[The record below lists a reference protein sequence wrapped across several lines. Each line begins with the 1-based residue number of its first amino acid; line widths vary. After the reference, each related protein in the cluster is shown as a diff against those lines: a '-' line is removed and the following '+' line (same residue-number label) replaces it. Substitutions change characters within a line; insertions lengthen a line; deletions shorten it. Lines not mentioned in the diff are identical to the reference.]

1 MKVKTLYWN
10 KELKKW
16 ETEKET
22 KYLKKD
28 KYEKEI

>member
-1 MKVKTLYWN
+1 MKTKTMYWN

-22 KYLKKD
+22 KYLRK
-28 KYEKEI
+28 

>member
-1 MKVKTLYWN
+1 MKTKTMYWN

-22 KYLKKD
+22 KYLKR
-28 KYEKEI
+28 